1 MKQSEKMWNVQEC
14 AEYVG
19 LAPITIRRYIR
30 KKQIPYHIVGER
42 LIKFYPEEI
51 KKWKDKF

>member
-1 MKQSEKMWNVQEC
+1 MKQPEKMWNVKDC

-19 LAPITIRRYIR
+19 LAPITIRRYIK